1 MGEITKSLKRA
12 ENIWRQI
19 MQYINDE
26 LILKGNVPEE
36 DPREMSLVTLVDKA
50 HREWMQAKAY
60 FEEVDDPDLVDHAIY
75 AMEAAEKKYI
85 YLLKLARKENVVDE
99 KTYQAQQSG
108 LV

>member
-1 MGEITKSLKRA
+1 MGETTKGLKLVSY
-12 ENIWRQI
+12 IWKQI
-19 MQYINDE
+19 MQNVHEE
-26 LILKGNVPEE
+26 LILKGNTAEE
-36 DPREMSLVTLVDKA
+36 DPKQMSLVALVDRA

-75 AMEAAEKKYI
+75 AMEAAEKKYM
-85 YLLKLARKENVVDE
+85 YLLKLARKENVIDE